1 MSGSRLEARLAAR
14 AADEAA
20 VRAVSAILEWLPGD
34 GDLPEWS
41 SFEDGAAAMARGE
54 AEAARKLAD
63 ADEATRALRA
73 FDALDEGEDVVSIA
87 SGVGTALRLA
97 FSSGKGAAPAGLAAM
112 LLRQRSDA
120 ADKILGVG
128 VALSRCFPGTP
139 VETLRRTRAL
149 PSGELLLRWLA
160 SVELFLPFV
169 DQAVRS
175 SPTGW
180 LESERAA
187 ALTRVRAAM
196 TDAEL
201 VDAEALWPVL
211 VEDLVARAEAL
222 GRTPLDIAKL
232 GFARLPRL
240 AGVVDAAGSVAAG
253 AVDYLPVYHLLGE
266 RVVAEALLDGGGWRP
281 AAVEAAALAAKNEDV
296 EFEFVVP
303 PELRTTGDEAPGEGP
318 GSPAVPVSVSVPV
331 AAAAPEPVA
340 AAADPEPAA
349 RAEPEPEPA
358 AAESVVA
365 AEPEPPAAPA
375 EPQPIVDL
383 PDAAPGVAAV
393 PVAPVA
399 AVVAPVVTREVTPA
413 PEPVVVRTPTPEP
426 VVAPTPSRPRPATPP
441 APSRPEAVSRSTPQ
455 GNRARAA
462 APPREEPSGSGGML
476 GLGAGV
482 VVLLGLLCGGGA
494 LAAGGA
500 WWFFA
505 SKGSPP
511 ALVASP
517 PATPTPTPAVPAPPP
532 AAPPVPAAVPVAP
545 PAPVYPAVPAAA
557 PAPTPAAAPAPA
569 PAPKAAPAPT
579 KPATAVKK
587 DGKPF
592 EPKKKKKK
600 KDRSDR

>member
-20 VRAVSAILEWLPGD
+20 VRAVSAILEWLPGE
-34 GDLPEWS
+34 GDLSDWS
-41 SFEDGAAAMARGE
+41 SFEDGAAAMGRGD

-63 ADEATRALRA
+63 GDEATRALRV

-139 VETLRRTRAL
+139 AETLRRTRAL

-180 LESERAA
+180 LAA
-187 ALTRVRAAM
+187 EQEPALARVRAAM

-201 VDAEALWPVL
+201 VDAKALWPVL
-211 VEDLVARAEAL
+211 VEELVARVEAL
-222 GRTPLDIAKL
+222 GHTPLDLAKL

-240 AGVVDAAGSVAAG
+240 AGVVDAAGAVAAG

-281 AAVEAAALAAKNEDV
+281 AAAAAPAFESEGAD
-296 EFEFVVP
+296 FEFVVP
-303 PELRTTGDEAPGEGP
+303 PELRTTGDEAPDEGP
-318 GSPAVPVSVSVPV
+318 GPPAAPVPAEAPVEVAVAAVEPAAVTEAAEPERIAAIADPEPEAGVVGGDPEPVVEAPVAVPV
-331 AAAAPEPVA
+331 AA
-340 AAADPEPAA
+340 PAG
-349 RAEPEPEPA
+349 
-358 AAESVVA
+358 
-365 AEPEPPAAPA
+365 APA
-375 EPQPIVDL
+375 
-383 PDAAPGVAAV
+383 
-393 PVAPVA
+393 PVAPA
-399 AVVAPVVTREVTPA
+399 AIAVAPVVTREVTPS

-426 VVAPTPSRPRPATPP
+426 ALAPPPSRPRPAAPLRP
-441 APSRPEAVSRSTPQ
+441 ARPEAASRPTPQ
-455 GNRARAA
+455 GTRPRAA
-462 APPREEPSGSGGML
+462 APPREEPSGGGGML

-482 VVLLGLLCGGGA
+482 VVLVGLLCGGGA

-517 PATPTPTPAVPAPPP
+517 PGTPTATPAVPAPTPL
-532 AAPPVPAAVPVAP
+532 PAAVPVAP

-557 PAPTPAAAPAPA
+557 PTPTPDPAPAPAAAPAPA

-579 KPATAVKK
+579 RSTSAVKQ

-592 EPKKKKKK
+592 EPKKKRKK